1 MRILVRFNLTA
12 VLNEIKLIQYDS
24 GARAVLNNIPEFEAY
39 IFQNN
44 SREIQ
49 RWRQV
54 RLSFRALEGQQVA
67 WPYEHIVVSVLP
79 WL

>member
-1 MRILVRFNLTA
+1 VRILVRFNLTA
-12 VLNEIKLIQYDS
+12 VLNGIKVIQYDS
-24 GARAVLNNIPEFEAY
+24 GARAVLNNIQEFEVY

-44 SREIQ
+44 NREIQ

-67 WPYEHIVVSVLP
+67 WPYEHIVVSISP